1 MSCAEEAVEAQEETS
16 KETASKFEKRLEF
29 LVRMYEDGKDNQAE
43 EEADE
48 VSTVKGVETKLK
60 M

>member
-1 MSCAEEAVEAQEETS
+1 
-16 KETASKFEKRLEF
+16 
-29 LVRMYEDGKDNQAE
+29 MYKGGKDKQAE

-48 VSTVKGVETKLK
+48 VSKVKGVETKLK